1 MMQARASEERTGR
14 TGRAEHTQRR
24 SGNNKPD
31 PGTDRRKHGEHMDG
45 SIRPDHRPWLLE
57 HLDDIKEAST
67 KKYSEDEWRAMIL
80 DLRGASLDLSDP
92 GKEAG

>member
-1 MMQARASEERTGR
+1 
-14 TGRAEHTQRR
+14 
-24 SGNNKPD
+24 
-31 PGTDRRKHGEHMDG
+31 MDG

-67 KKYSEDEWRAMIL
+67 KKYSEEEWRAMIL